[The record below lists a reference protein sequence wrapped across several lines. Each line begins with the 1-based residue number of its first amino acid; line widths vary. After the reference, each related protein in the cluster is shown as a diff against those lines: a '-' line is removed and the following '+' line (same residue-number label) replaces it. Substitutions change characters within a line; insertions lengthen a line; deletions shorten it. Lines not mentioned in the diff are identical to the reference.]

1 MTVTV
6 ILPDNAIR
14 TYYHAYVVSCIA
26 HKYRIIW
33 TSDGG
38 KSTEVDFAP
47 EDAHIVIVTETEERK
62 ESEDKE

>member
-14 TYYHAYVVSCIA
+14 TYYHAYVVSYID
-26 HKYRIIW
+26 HKYRILW
-33 TSDGG
+33 TADG

-47 EDAHIVIVTETEERK
+47 EDAHIVIVTETEERA
-62 ESEDKE
+62 ESEEK

>member
-14 TYYHAYVVSCIA
+14 TYYHAYVVSYID
-26 HKYRIIW
+26 HKYRILW
-33 TSDGG
+33 TADGG

-62 ESEDKE
+62 ESEDVE